1 MKENVKIEI
10 TGIHKVDGETEKIS
24 NSFDGVCKF
33 ANGKHFILYKEQTED
48 GEIKT
53 IIKVADD
60 YVDIS
65 KKGIQ
70 QSNMNFIAGE
80 LTKSTIKTMYGV
92 MNIDIYT
99 KKLNIFIKDDFLKI
113 VLNYELKM
121 DESILNSCEM
131 TIVVS

>member
-10 TGIHKVDGETEKIS
+10 TGIHKVDGETDKIS

>member
-24 NSFDGVCKF
+24 NSFDGVCMF

-113 VLNYELKM
+113 VLGYELKM

>member
-113 VLNYELKM
+113 VLGYELKM